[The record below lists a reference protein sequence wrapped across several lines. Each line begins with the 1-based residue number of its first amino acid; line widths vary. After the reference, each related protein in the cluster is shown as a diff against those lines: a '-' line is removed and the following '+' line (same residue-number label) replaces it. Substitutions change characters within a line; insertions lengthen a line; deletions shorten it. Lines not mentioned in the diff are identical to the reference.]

1 LALTYT
7 KLVVPNAHRNVHGWL
22 AAQKWLENG
31 LLIGQ
36 SKQMATAEAPANT
49 NTDAPPAASAEEM
62 RQGWPELVLKVQQL
76 EADASALAHEN
87 KALRF
92 LIEKVITNRQQ
103 SHSELVVLLTT
114 LVSKLPLNDI
124 GVIVSRLVE
133 HNNNLSQFLGAL
145 AKGGGDTTIAQPTVL
160 KTLEHTKRDLRAAI
174 QPLVEEL
181 SRLEAPF
188 ESKML
193 EGLVADPELFFSP
206 PFVRANRCFVKGQV
220 PRERIVREFGD
231 TALIFFTDL
240 TTDPKLN
247 PRPKPEAIVLGF
259 RNDFETLFQQTP
271 AVLPDKRQELM
282 SLYQK
287 VQRSKANTEQARG
300 QKNAFYKLS
309 FVLELLHYYENQ
321 STEAPDVI
329 FAQRLPVLVEQ
340 LVVPGPDDTLDEKL
354 IVQVEHLMASIIS
367 PDHRNIV
374 INNIGKGSNAGKTLK
389 HILRLRA
396 ENVLDLDPAV
406 AEFVKHLI
414 PASPQKPPPPAALA
428 AILRLLTPERQR
440 TVVKAIMVSD
450 RLAKDAAE
458 ALGKAVGSELGI
470 AGLDEEL
477 KAQAAISPEVERQM
491 TWAKIQAQIANRN
504 DPVAIATTI
513 RERLHANY
521 DTEEIKQSWVVLTE
535 AEPMSF
541 IKIFCAMPYRSDGRT
556 DPIAQTILESYVTR
570 LVHEK
575 YLSTYNKVV
584 NSLRNMFHAKPDSPT
599 LLNFMALSKWSSP
612 EAAAKIHADVGMPM
626 HP

>member
-1 LALTYT
+1 
-7 KLVVPNAHRNVHGWL
+7 
-22 AAQKWLENG
+22 
-31 LLIGQ
+31 
-36 SKQMATAEAPANT
+36 MATAEAPANIIT
-49 NTDAPPAASAEEM
+49 EAAPAASAEEI
-62 RQGWPELVLKVQQL
+62 RQAWPELVLKVQQL

-87 KALRF
+87 KVLRF
-92 LIEKVITNRQQ
+92 LLEKVITNRQQ

-133 HNNNLSQFLGAL
+133 HNNNLSQFLSNL
-145 AKGGGDTTIAQPTVL
+145 AKGGGDTMMEQPVIL
-160 KTLEHTKRDLRAAI
+160 KTLDHTKRDLKAAI

-181 SRLEAPF
+181 IRLEAPF
-188 ESKML
+188 ETKML
-193 EGLVADPELFFSP
+193 EGLVADPESFFSP
-206 PFVRANRCFVKGQV
+206 PFVRANRCFVKGQI

-231 TALIFFTDL
+231 AALIFFNDL

-247 PRPKPEAIVLGF
+247 PRPKPEAIVLAF
-259 RNDFETLFQQTP
+259 KNDFETLVPQQT
-271 AVLPDKRQELM
+271 AILPETRQQLTA
-282 SLYQK
+282 LYQK
-287 VQRSKANTEQARG
+287 VQRSKAAIDQARA
-300 QKNAFYKLS
+300 QKNAFFKLS

-340 LVVPGPDDTLDEKL
+340 LVLSGPDDILDEKL
-354 IVQVEHLMASIIS
+354 IVQAEGLMAFIIS

-374 INNIGKGSNAGKTLK
+374 INNTGKASAAGKTLK
-389 HILRLRA
+389 YILRLRA
-396 ENVLDLDPAV
+396 ENVLDLDPV
-406 AEFVKHLI
+406 VVEFVKPLT
-414 PASPQKPPPPAALA
+414 PPSSQKPPSPAGLA
-428 AILRLLTPERQR
+428 AILRLLNPERQR

-450 RLAKDAAE
+450 RLAKDTAE
-458 ALGKAVGSELGI
+458 TLGKAVGAELGLK
-470 AGLDEEL
+470 GLEEEL

-491 TWAKIQAQIANRN
+491 AWAKIQAQIGNRN

-513 RERLHANY
+513 RERLHAKY
-521 DTEEIKQSWVVLTE
+521 DTEEIKQSWVILTE

-575 YLSTYNKVV
+575 YVATYNKVV

-599 LLNFMALSKWSSP
+599 LLNFMALAKWSSP
-612 EAAAKIHADVGMPM
+612 EAAAKLHADVGMPM
-626 HP
+626 QA